1 MSNPMQPDVTIGEVY
16 RLVLGLQAEVRSGHG
31 DLRDQLERIV
41 EQTTA
46 TNGTVVRHG
55 ERITVLDRQVTELK
69 NSRVQ
74 VQALVSA
81 TGGDDKRSVT
91 LSIPMDVKTVV
102 VVIGALAAVV
112 LWVLKGMQL

>member
-1 MSNPMQPDVTIGEVY
+1 MSHPMHPDVTTGEVY
-16 RLVLGLQAEVRSGHG
+16 RLVLGLQAEVRAGQS
-31 DLRDQLERIV
+31 DTRDQLEKIV

-46 TNGTVVRHG
+46 TNGTVTRHG
-55 ERITVLDRQVTELK
+55 ERITVLDRDVKELK
-69 NSRVQ
+69 SSRVQ

-81 TGGDDKRSVT
+81 TGGDDKRAVT

-112 LWVLKGMQL
+112 LWVLKGLAP